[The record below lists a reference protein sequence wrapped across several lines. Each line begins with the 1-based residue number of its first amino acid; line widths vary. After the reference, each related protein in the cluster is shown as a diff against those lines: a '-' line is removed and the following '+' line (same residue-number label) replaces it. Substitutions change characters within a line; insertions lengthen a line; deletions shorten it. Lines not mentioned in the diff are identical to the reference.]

1 MNRVPST
8 VSPCG
13 QGVGENSMGDD
24 RVVVVTGIGGMGRAI
39 ARRLGPGSTLLL
51 ADVNPSALGEVAE
64 GLRIEGQQVVE
75 QVTDV
80 SDAGSVAALASVAA
94 GLGRVDVLV
103 HTAGLSPVQASVG
116 AILHVDL
123 LGTALVLEAFG
134 AAIAPGGAGVFIASS
149 AGSMMPQDV
158 DFERLLATTPTAELL
173 ALSELSESV
182 ITDPGFAYGIAK
194 RANQVRVRAAS
205 VPWGRRGARVNSISP
220 GVISTPMGLA
230 ELNGPSGEFM
240 ESMVSGSGTGRLG
253 TPDDIAAAA
262 EFLVGPQASFITGT
276 DLLVDG
282 GAVAGVFFP
291 G

>member
-1 MNRVPST
+1 
-8 VSPCG
+8 
-13 QGVGENSMGDD
+13 MGDD

-39 ARRLGPGSTLLL
+39 ARRLGAGSTLVL
-51 ADVNPSALGEVAE
+51 ADVNPSTLAEVAAA
-64 GLRIEGQQVVE
+64 LRDEGQQVVE

-80 SDAGSVAALASVAA
+80 SDAGSVDSLVSVATE
-94 GLGRVDVLV
+94 LGRVDVLV

-123 LGTALVLEAFG
+123 LGTALVLEAFA

-173 ALSELSESV
+173 DLSELSESA

-220 GVISTPMGLA
+220 GVISTPMGVA

-282 GAVAGVFFP
+282 GAVAGVFYP